1 MGNTFRNLREVL
13 MPWKESSVMEE
24 RLRFVA
30 RLLDGEGMSDVCREF
45 GISRKT
51 GYKIYNRYKEQGL
64 DALCDRS
71 RRPVRY
77 ANQLPDQM
85 EQMIVRLKRDKPHW
99 GARKIREL
107 LVRRLAGDVRIPA
120 KSTVHAVLDRHGLV
134 KRGRQRQRNKA
145 QGTTL
150 STGALPNELWCADY
164 KGEFK
169 LGNRQYCY
177 PLTVTDHASRAL
189 LMCEAHGSTKET
201 NAFTAF
207 QRLFQD
213 RGLPD
218 AMRTDNGLPFASPN
232 GLYNLS
238 KLSVWWLRLGINIER
253 IKPGHPQQ
261 NGRHE
266 RMHLTLKRETTR
278 PPGTNNLQQQA
289 RFDDFVSEFNT
300 ERPHEALHMK
310 CPDEVYTPS
319 KRPYQ
324 GLPEIEYPFHDKDI
338 LVTACGRICMHRKKI
353 NISTVMAGQRLGI
366 KEIDDGIWLV
376 SFMHYDLG
384 YIDLEQRTLQTID
397 NPFGTRLSPMS

>member
-1 MGNTFRNLREVL
+1 
-13 MPWKESSVMEE
+13 MPWKECSVMEE

-30 RLLDGEGMSDVCREF
+30 RLLDGESMSEVCREF

-51 GYKIYNRYKEQGL
+51 GYKIFNRYKEQGL
-64 DALCDRS
+64 EALCDRS

-77 ANQLPDQM
+77 ANQLP
-85 EQMIVRLKRDKPHW
+85 EPIERMIVQLKRDKPHW

-134 KRGRQRQRNKA
+134 KRAKQRRRQRA
-145 QGTTL
+145 QGTPL
-150 STGALPNELWCADY
+150 SQALGPNDLWCSDF

-169 LGNRQYCY
+169 LGNGRYCY
-177 PLTVTDHASRAL
+177 PLTVTDQASRFILA
-189 LMCEAHGSTKET
+189 CEALESTKEAGAIT
-201 NAFTAF
+201 VF
-207 QRLFQD
+207 QRLFED

-218 AMRTDNGLPFASPN
+218 AIRSDNGLPFASPN

-253 IKPGHPQQ
+253 IKPGCPQQ

-266 RMHLTLKRETTR
+266 RMHLTLKKETTR
-278 PPGTNNLQQQA
+278 PPGYNSLQQQA
-289 RFDDFVSEFNT
+289 RFDDFLNEFNK

-310 CPDEVYTPS
+310 TPAEFYSPS
-319 KRPYQ
+319 KRPYS
-324 GLPEIEYPFHDKDI
+324 GLPEINYPFHDKDI
-338 LVTACGRICMHRKKI
+338 LVTSCGRICMHRKKI
-353 NISTVMAGQRLGI
+353 NISTVLAGQKLGI
-366 KEIDDGIWLV
+366 KEVDEGIWLI

-384 YIDLEQRTLQTID
+384 YIDLEQKTLQTI
-397 NPFGTRLSPMS
+397 NTPFGTRVSPMS